1 MTSLSPGTPPL
12 INIQQHLSTFD
23 RWLTT
28 RIEEAQTGRKDL
40 AFRDLAL
47 DLPSDKAPWEY
58 SLLEPGGRSPQG
70 EGWSVYRLH
79 GVWPEAKAEQ
89 REARSSG
96 SPERRSFLTTIA
108 DAVFGKDA
116 HR

>member
-1 MTSLSPGTPPL
+1 MTTM
-12 INIQQHLSTFD
+12 NIQEHLSAFD
-23 RWLTT
+23 RWLTG

-40 AFRDLAL
+40 AFRDLAI
-47 DLPSDKAPWEY
+47 DIPSERPPWEY

-79 GVWPEAKAEQ
+79 GVWPEPTQQQRQARAAE
-89 REARSSG
+89 APG
-96 SPERRSFLTTIA
+96 RRSFLGIIA
-108 DAVFGKDA
+108 GAVFGKDHP